1 MEYEKPFLY
10 IDTNFGLDEA
20 LMIKMAFNS
29 FDFEILGMSTSD
41 GKMNPVLA
49 AENIVGLSTEEGL
62 FLPVAAGK
70 PFSNYH
76 HLDKKIFSTTKDYI
90 EKMPA
95 YENIIDKAEDCGR
108 LDIIATSGLTNIA
121 KALEEAPEIE
131 DYISHIFILGGET
144 DEEVSGTF
152 IEDPEAVD
160 KILNTSID
168 LFLLPLGIAN
178 EPLLSDDMIVKLYGK
193 DKNLDTILDEFKNE
207 PLENRLLKAPLLLY
221 LTQAPEA
228 FIFEESGFGV
238 ITSDLEGEVGSLYR
252 TNSRKKNYRVTRVN
266 EEVFYDFLLG
276 SLWVL
281 NHRA

>member
-10 IDTNFGLDEA
+10 IDTNFAKDEA
-20 LMIKMAFNS
+20 LMTYMAFKS
-29 FDFEILGMSTSD
+29 YDFEILGLSTAD
-41 GKMNPVLA
+41 GEMNPVLA
-49 AENIVGLSTEEGL
+49 AENIVGLSTEEDL

-70 PFSNYH
+70 SFRGYH
-76 HLDKKIFSTTKDYI
+76 HLDKQIFSTTKDYI

-121 KALEEAPEIE
+121 RALEESPEIE
-131 DYISHIFILGGET
+131 DFISHIFILGGET
-144 DEEVSGTF
+144 DGEVSETF
-152 IEDPEAVD
+152 IEDPESVD

-168 LFLLPLGIAN
+168 LFLLPFEIAN
-178 EPLLSDDMIVKLYGK
+178 EPLLSDEMIAKLYGR
-193 DKNLDTILDEFKNE
+193 DKNLDIILDEFKNY
-207 PLENRLLKAPLLLY
+207 PLEKRFLEAPLLLY

-238 ITSDLEGEVGSLYR
+238 ITSDLDGEVGSLYR

-266 EEVFYDFLLG
+266 EEAFYDFLLG
-276 SLWVL
+276 SL
-281 NHRA
+281 

>member
-1 MEYEKPFLY
+1 MDYEKPFIF

-70 PFSNYH
+70 PFSDYH
-76 HLDKKIFSTTKDYI
+76 HLDKEIFSTTKDYI

-144 DEEVSGTF
+144 EEEVSGTF

-276 SLWVL
+276 SL
-281 NHRA
+281 

>member
-1 MEYEKPFLY
+1 MDYEKPFIF

-41 GKMNPVLA
+41 GEMNPVLA

-70 PFSNYH
+70 PFSDYQ
-76 HLDKKIFSTTKDYI
+76 HLDKEIFSTTKDYI
-90 EKMPA
+90 ETISA

-178 EPLLSDDMIVKLYGK
+178 EPLLSDDMIAKLYGK

-276 SLWVL
+276 SL
-281 NHRA
+281 

>member
-10 IDTNFGLDEA
+10 IDTNFAKDEA
-20 LMIKMAFNS
+20 LMTYMAFKS
-29 FDFEILGMSTSD
+29 YDFEILGMSTAD
-41 GKMNPVLA
+41 GEMTPVLA

-70 PFSNYH
+70 PFSDYH
-76 HLDKKIFSTTKDYI
+76 HLDKEIFSTTKDYI

-108 LDIIATSGLTNIA
+108 LDIITTSRLTNIA
-121 KALEEAPEIE
+121 KALDEAPEIE

-144 DEEVSGTF
+144 DGRVSGNF
-152 IEDPEAVD
+152 MDDPEAVD
-160 KILNTSID
+160 KILNSSID
-168 LFLLPLGIAN
+168 LFLLPFEIAN
-178 EPLLSDDMIVKLYGK
+178 DLLLSDEMIAKLYGK
-193 DKNLDTILDEFKNE
+193 DKNLDTILDEFKNK
-207 PLENRLLKAPLLLY
+207 PLEERFLGAPLLLY

-228 FIFEESGFGV
+228 FIFEESGFGI

-266 EEVFYDFLLG
+266 EEAFYDFLLG
-276 SLWVL
+276 SLWKSNL
-281 NHRA
+281 QD

>member
-10 IDTNFGLDEA
+10 IDTNFAKDEA
-20 LMIKMAFNS
+20 LMTYMAFKS
-29 FDFEILGMSTSD
+29 FDFEILGMSTAD
-41 GKMNPVLA
+41 GEMNPVLA
-49 AENIVGLSTEEGL
+49 AENIVGLSTEEDL

-70 PFSNYH
+70 SFRDYH
-76 HLDKKIFSTTKDYI
+76 HLDKEIFSTTKDYI

-121 KALEEAPEIE
+121 RALEEAPEIE
-131 DYISHIFILGGET
+131 DFISHIFILGGET
-144 DEEVSGTF
+144 DGEVSGTF
-152 IEDPEAVD
+152 TEDPESVD

-168 LFLLPLGIAN
+168 LFLLPFEIAN
-178 EPLLSDDMIVKLYGK
+178 EPLLSDEMIAKLYGK
-193 DKNLDTILDEFKNE
+193 DKNLDIILDEFKNY
-207 PLENRLLKAPLLLY
+207 PLEKRFLGAPLLLY

-266 EEVFYDFLLG
+266 EEAFYDFLLG
-276 SLWVL
+276 SLWK
-281 NHRA
+281 

>member
-1 MEYEKPFLY
+1 MDYEKPFIF

-70 PFSNYH
+70 PFSDYH

-276 SLWVL
+276 SL
-281 NHRA
+281 

>member
-1 MEYEKPFLY
+1 MDYEKPFIF

-70 PFSNYH
+70 PFSDYQ
-76 HLDKKIFSTTKDYI
+76 HLDKEIFSTTKDYI
-90 EKMPA
+90 ETISA

-276 SLWVL
+276 SL
-281 NHRA
+281 

>member
-1 MEYEKPFLY
+1 MDYEKPFIL
-10 IDTNFGLDEA
+10 IDTNLGLDEA

-70 PFSNYH
+70 PFSDYH
-76 HLDKKIFSTTKDYI
+76 YLDKKIFSTTKDYI

-144 DEEVSGTF
+144 EEEVSGTF

-276 SLWVL
+276 SL
-281 NHRA
+281 

>member
-10 IDTNFGLDEA
+10 IDTNFAKDEA
-20 LMIKMAFNS
+20 LMTYMAFKS
-29 FDFEILGMSTSD
+29 YDFEILGMSTAD
-41 GKMNPVLA
+41 GEMTPVLA

-70 PFSNYH
+70 PFRDYH
-76 HLDKKIFSTTKDYI
+76 HLDKEIFTTSKDYI
-90 EKMPA
+90 ETMPA

-108 LDIIATSGLTNIA
+108 LDIITTGRLTNIA
-121 KALEEAPEIE
+121 KALDEAPEIE

-144 DEEVSGTF
+144 DGRVSGNF
-152 IEDPEAVD
+152 MDDPEAVD
-160 KILNTSID
+160 KILNSSID
-168 LFLLPLGIAN
+168 LFLLPFEIAN
-178 EPLLSDDMIVKLYGK
+178 DPLLSDEMIAKLYGK
-193 DKNLDTILDEFKNE
+193 DKNLDTILDEFKNK

-252 TNSRKKNYRVTRVN
+252 SNSRKKNYRVTRVN
-266 EEVFYDFLLG
+266 EEAFYDFLLG
-276 SLWVL
+276 SL
-281 NHRA
+281 

>member
-1 MEYEKPFLY
+1 MDYEKPFIF

-70 PFSNYH
+70 PFSDYQ
-76 HLDKKIFSTTKDYI
+76 HLDKEIFSTTKDYI
-90 EKMPA
+90 ETISA

-178 EPLLSDDMIVKLYGK
+178 EPLLSDDMIVKIYGK

-276 SLWVL
+276 SL
-281 NHRA
+281 

>member
-1 MEYEKPFLY
+1 MDYEKPFIF

-70 PFSNYH
+70 PFSDYH
-76 HLDKKIFSTTKDYI
+76 YLDKKIFSTTKDYI

-276 SLWVL
+276 SL
-281 NHRA
+281 

>member
-1 MEYEKPFLY
+1 MDYEKPFIF

-70 PFSNYH
+70 PFSDYH
-76 HLDKKIFSTTKDYI
+76 HLDKEIFSTTKDYI

-168 LFLLPLGIAN
+168 LFLLPWGIAN

>member
-1 MEYEKPFLY
+1 MDYEKPFIF

-41 GKMNPVLA
+41 GEMNPVLA

-70 PFSNYH
+70 PFSDYQ
-76 HLDKKIFSTTKDYI
+76 HLDKEIFSTTKDYI
-90 EKMPA
+90 ETISA

-238 ITSDLEGEVGSLYR
+238 ITSDLEGEEGSLYR

-276 SLWVL
+276 SL
-281 NHRA
+281 

>member
-1 MEYEKPFLY
+1 MDYEKPFIF

-70 PFSNYH
+70 PFSDYH
-76 HLDKKIFSTTKDYI
+76 HLDKEIFSTTKDYI
-90 EKMPA
+90 ETMPA

-252 TNSRKKNYRVTRVN
+252 TDSRKKNYRVTRVN

-276 SLWVL
+276 SL
-281 NHRA
+281 

>member
-1 MEYEKPFLY
+1 MDYEKPFIF

-70 PFSNYH
+70 PFSDYH
-76 HLDKKIFSTTKDYI
+76 YLDKEIFSTTKDYI

-276 SLWVL
+276 SL
-281 NHRA
+281 

>member
-10 IDTNFGLDEA
+10 IDTNFAKDEA
-20 LMIKMAFNS
+20 LMTYMAFKS
-29 FDFEILGMSTSD
+29 YDFEILGMSTAD
-41 GKMNPVLA
+41 GEMNPVLA

-70 PFSNYH
+70 PFSDYH
-76 HLDKKIFSTTKDYI
+76 HIDKEIFSTTKDYI

-121 KALEEAPEIE
+121 KALDEAPEIE

-144 DEEVSGTF
+144 DGRVSGNF
-152 IEDPEAVD
+152 MEDPEAVD
-160 KILNTSID
+160 KILNSSID
-168 LFLLPLGIAN
+168 LFLLPFEIAN
-178 EPLLSDDMIVKLYGK
+178 DPLLSDEMIAKLYGK
-193 DKNLDTILDEFKNE
+193 DKNLDTILDEFKNK
-207 PLENRLLKAPLLLY
+207 PLEKRFLGAPLLLY

-228 FIFEESGFGV
+228 FIFEESGFGI

-266 EEVFYDFLLG
+266 EEAFYDFLLG
-276 SLWVL
+276 SL
-281 NHRA
+281 

>member
-10 IDTNFGLDEA
+10 IDTNFAKDEA
-20 LMIKMAFNS
+20 LMTYMAFKS
-29 FDFEILGMSTSD
+29 YDFEILGMSTAD
-41 GKMNPVLA
+41 GEMNPVLA

-76 HLDKKIFSTTKDYI
+76 HLDKEIFSTTKDYI
-90 EKMPA
+90 ETISA

-108 LDIIATSGLTNIA
+108 LDIITTSRLTNIA
-121 KALEEAPEIE
+121 KALDEAPEIE

-144 DEEVSGTF
+144 DGRVSGNF
-152 IEDPEAVD
+152 MDDPEAVD
-160 KILNTSID
+160 KILNSSID
-168 LFLLPLGIAN
+168 LFLLPFEIAN
-178 EPLLSDDMIVKLYGK
+178 DPLLSDEMIAKLYGK
-193 DKNLDTILDEFKNE
+193 DKNLDTILDEFKNK
-207 PLENRLLKAPLLLY
+207 PLEERFLGAPLLLY

-228 FIFEESGFGV
+228 FIFEESGFGI

-266 EEVFYDFLLG
+266 EEAFYDFLLG
-276 SLWVL
+276 RL
-281 NHRA
+281 

>member
-1 MEYEKPFLY
+1 MDYEKPFIF

-70 PFSNYH
+70 PFSDYH
-76 HLDKKIFSTTKDYI
+76 HLDKEIFSTTKDYI

-131 DYISHIFILGGET
+131 D
-144 DEEVSGTF
+144 
-152 IEDPEAVD
+152 
-160 KILNTSID
+160 
-168 LFLLPLGIAN
+168 
-178 EPLLSDDMIVKLYGK
+178 
-193 DKNLDTILDEFKNE
+193 
-207 PLENRLLKAPLLLY
+207 
-221 LTQAPEA
+221 
-228 FIFEESGFGV
+228 
-238 ITSDLEGEVGSLYR
+238 
-252 TNSRKKNYRVTRVN
+252 
-266 EEVFYDFLLG
+266 
-276 SLWVL
+276 
-281 NHRA
+281 

>member
-1 MEYEKPFLY
+1 MDYEKPFIF

-70 PFSNYH
+70 PFSDYH
-76 HLDKKIFSTTKDYI
+76 HLDKEIFSTTKYYI

-276 SLWVL
+276 SL
-281 NHRA
+281 

>member
-1 MEYEKPFLY
+1 MDYEKPFIF

-49 AENIVGLSTEEGL
+49 AENIVGLSTEESL

-70 PFSNYH
+70 PFSDYH

-276 SLWVL
+276 SL
-281 NHRA
+281 

>member
-1 MEYEKPFLY
+1 MDYEKPFIF

-49 AENIVGLSTEEGL
+49 AENIVGLSTEESL

-70 PFSNYH
+70 PFSDYH

-108 LDIIATSGLTNIA
+108 LDIIGTSGLTNIA

-276 SLWVL
+276 SL
-281 NHRA
+281 

>member
-1 MEYEKPFLY
+1 
-10 IDTNFGLDEA
+10 
-20 LMIKMAFNS
+20 MAFNS

-41 GKMNPVLA
+41 GEMNPVLA

-70 PFSNYH
+70 PFSDYH
-76 HLDKKIFSTTKDYI
+76 HLDKEIFSTTKDYI

-276 SLWVL
+276 SL
-281 NHRA
+281 

>member
-1 MEYEKPFLY
+1 MDYEKPFIF

-49 AENIVGLSTEEGL
+49 AENIVGLSTEESL

-70 PFSNYH
+70 PFSDYH

-168 LFLLPLGIAN
+168 LFLLPFEIAN
-178 EPLLSDDMIVKLYGK
+178 DPLLSDEMIAKLYGK

-276 SLWVL
+276 SL
-281 NHRA
+281 